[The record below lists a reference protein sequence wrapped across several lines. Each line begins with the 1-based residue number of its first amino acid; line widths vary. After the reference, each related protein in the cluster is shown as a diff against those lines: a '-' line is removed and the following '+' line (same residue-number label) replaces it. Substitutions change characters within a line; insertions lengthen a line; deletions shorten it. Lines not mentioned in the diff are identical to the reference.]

1 MFPLYIYTVFFSFV
15 VIDWKNY
22 WNDRDI
28 KREKEIEICRLR
40 RVQLSKEEASQI
52 MKKKEELQR
61 LEQMK
66 SQQSSETKEGRNGQE
81 RNGEERLRKVHKEN
95 ETEKQPDQEE
105 KGEYTLICYE
115 ERGQCCLYAL

>member
-1 MFPLYIYTVFFSFV
+1 MFPLYNTVLFSFV

-40 RVQLSKEEASQI
+40 RLQLAKEEASHI
-52 MKKKEELQR
+52 MKKREELQR
-61 LEQMK
+61 LERMK
-66 SQQSSETKEGRNGQE
+66 NQQSSETKEE
-81 RNGEERLRKVHKEN
+81 RNGEERLKKVCKEN
-95 ETEKQPDQEE
+95 ETEKQRDEEE

-115 ERGQCCLYAL
+115 KRGKCYLYAL